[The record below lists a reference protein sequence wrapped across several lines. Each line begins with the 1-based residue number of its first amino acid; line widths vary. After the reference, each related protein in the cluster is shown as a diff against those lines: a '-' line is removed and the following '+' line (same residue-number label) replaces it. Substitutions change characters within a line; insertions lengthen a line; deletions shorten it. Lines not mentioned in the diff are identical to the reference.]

1 MRVCIFCGSSEG
13 VRSDYAELAH
23 QLGRSMAHQGMGLVY
38 GGGRRGLMGVIA
50 DSVLQAGGE
59 AIGVIPRGL
68 LEREQGHRA
77 LTELHVVE
85 TMHERKAKM
94 SDLANAFVVLPG
106 GLGTLEEMFE
116 VWTWAQLGIHQKPLA
131 LMNIAGYFDKLLS
144 FLWTTQEEGF
154 TRRDN
159 LWMLMVEQDPEK
171 LIERIRTYQALP
183 VQRWLQPDQ
192 T

>member
-1 MRVCIFCGSSEG
+1 MFCGSSEG
-13 VRSDYAELAH
+13 VKGQYTDVTK

-38 GGGRRGLMGVIA
+38 GGGRRGLMGILA
-50 DSVLQAGGE
+50 DSVLQTGGE
-59 AIGVIPRGL
+59 AIGIIPKGL
-68 LEREQGHRA
+68 MEREQGHLA

-85 TMHERKAKM
+85 TMHERKAQM
-94 SDLANAFVVLPG
+94 AALADAFVVLPG

-131 LMNIAGYFDKLLS
+131 LLNIAGYYDKMLS
-144 FLWTTQEEGF
+144 FLWHTQEEGF
-154 TRRDN
+154 VRREH
-159 LWMLMVEQDPEK
+159 LWLLIVEQDPEK
-171 LIERIRTYQALP
+171 ILERIRLHQPMP